1 MIFDQIYGK
10 RRRDNQETLGT
21 TDLMQFVQWCTDNT
35 TIPADEDQPFVLKFE
50 YKLNKQNQLV

>member
-35 TIPADEDQPFVLKFE
+35 TILADEDQPFVLKFE
-50 YKLNKQNQLV
+50 